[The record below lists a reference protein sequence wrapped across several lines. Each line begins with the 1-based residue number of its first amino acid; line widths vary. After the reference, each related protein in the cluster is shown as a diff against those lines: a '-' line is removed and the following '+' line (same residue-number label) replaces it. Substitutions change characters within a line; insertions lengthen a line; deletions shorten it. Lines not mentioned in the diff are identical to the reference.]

1 MLIPIDIKSPLIKFW
16 PHSKMGS
23 CGVWNYV
30 TRYWRQKEYKSGL
43 PHFSRSQFSTFLSLR
58 GGGIKPEDSNRGN
71 LFQQLQDKFSS
82 SFANFKTLELWP
94 QSFVQVASKK
104 CGEELKWGCAI
115 IKRDNGGAGRRRW
128 WQPDMGDLA
137 YKLQQIS
144 PLAGQWRRTFA
155 ASDQAFYVAQS
166 FPQSAPEILLLKS
179 VQEELKSHPHLTEQW
194 VSGEMERG
202 VLDLFYC
209 LMEEQD

>member
-1 MLIPIDIKSPLIKFW
+1 
-16 PHSKMGS
+16 MGFND
-23 CGVWNYV
+23 VWNYHDV
-30 TRYWRQKEYKSGL
+30 KGYWRKKQKCL

-71 LFQQLQDKFSS
+71 LFQQL
-82 SFANFKTLELWP
+82 SFANFKTLKLWP
-94 QSFVQVASKK
+94 QIFVQVPSKK

-128 WQPDMGDLA
+128 WEPDMGDLA
-137 YKLQQIS
+137 YKLQEIS

-155 ASDQAFYVAQS
+155 ASDQAFYVPQS

-179 VQEELKSHPHLTEQW
+179 VQEVLKSHPHPHSVGGLVGKWREGFW
-194 VSGEMERG
+194 IC
-202 VLDLFYC
+202 FIA
-209 LMEEQD
+209 

>member
-1 MLIPIDIKSPLIKFW
+1 
-16 PHSKMGS
+16 MGS
-23 CGVWNYV
+23 YDVWNYHDV
-30 TRYWRQKEYKSGL
+30 IGYWRKEEHKSGL
-43 PHFSRSQFSTFLSLR
+43 PHFFRSQFSTFLSLR

-71 LFQQLQDKFSS
+71 LFQQLQQDKFSS

-94 QSFVQVASKK
+94 QIFVQVPSKK

-128 WQPDMGDLA
+128 WEPDMGDLA
-137 YKLQQIS
+137 YKLQEIS

-179 VQEELKSHPHLTEQW
+179 VQEVLKSHPHLTQW
-194 VSGEMERG
+194 VG
-202 VLDLFYC
+202 
-209 LMEEQD
+209 

>member
-1 MLIPIDIKSPLIKFW
+1 MTLVISIDIETSIINFW
-16 PHSKMGS
+16 PHNKMGS
-23 CGVWNYV
+23 YDVWNYHDV
-30 TRYWRQKEYKSGL
+30 TWYWKKEHKNGL
-43 PHFSRSQFSTFLSLR
+43 PLFFRSQFSTFLSLR
-58 GGGIKPEDSNRGN
+58 GGMGGISIED

-82 SFANFKTLELWP
+82 NFANFKTLELWP

-137 YKLQQIS
+137 YKLQEIS

-179 VQEELKSHPHLTEQW
+179 VQEVLKSHPHLTQQW
-194 VSGEMERG
+194 VG
-202 VLDLFYC
+202 
-209 LMEEQD
+209 